1 MSGQNVIVYISREG
15 GEVGDLQGLVDE
27 REVEL
32 DWVGSLNGADVPIKV
47 RLAEP
52 EPEDSRMVPD
62 FSMDVA
68 GEYGGNAYPEQR
80 EYEVRLAHDPA
91 DGIQMLVTDSGGA
104 FVAEPLV
111 ITEELADGITSM
123 ATTNHDLD
131 GYRDDWALPDGM
143 GRSLSWMLQTD
154 LEVTIELGEH
164 QIEQIADWLD
174 YATGAKTW
182 DWVSDGEEWNH

>member
-1 MSGQNVIVYISREG
+1 MDLTAEDMADLIAGHTINAMIEG
-15 GEVGDLQGLVDE
+15 GEEIIVAAPDGVNK
-27 REVEL
+27 
-32 DWVGSLNGADVPIKV
+32 DWDSTAPEP
-47 RLAEP
+47 AEP
-52 EPEDSRMVPD
+52 ATRLVPD

-80 EYEVRLAHDPA
+80 EYRVTMAHDPT
-91 DGIQMLVTDSGGA
+91 DGAQMLVVDSGGA

-111 ITEELADGITSM
+111 ITPELADGITSM

-131 GYRDDWALPDGM
+131 GYRDDWTLPDGM

-154 LEVTIELGEH
+154 IDDTIELGEH